1 MVRTLLEARK
11 SIGSREELAHAI
23 AEAQRNTV
31 GGFGWAVSPEMAAQ
45 LWLHRARKKA
55 GLQCLVRDT
64 GDRQRA
70 VVPVSRDIVAD
81 PIPEYPSAIPEA
93 PTAPDVPVWQA
104 LLDVQV
110 WRPRPWW
117 WRLAASLVVKRLSR

>member
-1 MVRTLLEARK
+1 V
-11 SIGSREELAHAI
+11 GELIDSAELHA
-23 AEAQRNTV
+23 ALVEAQLRRPTV
-31 GGFGWAVSPEMAAQ
+31 GFGWTVSPEMAHQ

-55 GLQCLVRDT
+55 ELQCLVRDT